1 MARSAVLDF
10 PLAWPTGRALV
21 SACLALSISV
31 PLHAQA
37 YPARSVHLV
46 TAAAAGSASDF
57 VARLL
62 APQFSASLKAPFIV
76 ENRPDAGGT
85 NVLRSAA
92 ADGHTL
98 QLASLGSLVIVPAI
112 ASAPYDPLEFLAPVA
127 QVASMPNVLTVHP
140 DAGATTLDDLI
151 ALAKKE
157 PGRIRYAT
165 AGNGMPGIY
174 AGELFKSVAKVDLAF
189 VQPRNG
195 IAALDDLAQGRVNF
209 LIAATPT
216 AVPHV
221 KTGKIRAL
229 AVTANR
235 RLQALPDVPTAIENG
250 LASYEATTWY
260 GIVVPAATPRE
271 TELWMP
277 VIRRSDGMMPII
289 AVIRATNSP
298 AFKRPARASRAAI
311 QTIAA
316 SANAASICTRDEADA
331 LVASIF
337 RFRRRMRLAIRA

>member
-10 PLAWPTGRALV
+10 PLAWRTGRALV

-46 TAAAAGSASDF
+46 TAAPAGSASDF

-85 NVLRSAA
+85 NVLRSAV

-98 QLASLGSLVIVPAI
+98 QLASLGSLVIAPAI

-250 LASYEATTWY
+250 LAGYEATTWY
-260 GIVVPAATPRE
+260 GIVVPAGTPQRIIDRLHKETANILSSPETAQTLEARGIEVTPSLPEQFSAYIKRE
-271 TELWMP
+271 TLKWKK
-277 VIRRSDGMMPII
+277 VIGAAADNQD
-289 AVIRATNSP
+289 VVQ
-298 AFKRPARASRAAI
+298 AFRKR
-311 QTIAA
+311 
-316 SANAASICTRDEADA
+316 
-331 LVASIF
+331 
-337 RFRRRMRLAIRA
+337 